1 MLLSLLLFAC
11 GGDIGIRTVDK
22 IQTND
27 TGIEV
32 VDTAVSQPSS
42 EPSGEP
48 SSEPASEPSGEPSS
62 EPLNGTVG
70 LVNFNLEQIACQA
83 CMGVS
88 QEITIQFDAKFH
100 DKINETHPTWF
111 PPAGQCTT
119 NVNPVE
125 IGVSSK
131 NLGQSL
137 NVLGSPNSFS
147 AFNNGMNIYT
157 GFIQESQYDRDTNMN
172 VQLQDGTSFQFRS
185 IHGFDFV
192 EPYEMRYVDIS
203 YAFAAVVSKF
213 GTQFQWGPSGS
224 PDLFNIMI
232 ATYSP
237 DGSQLLGVVSCSTND
252 TGYFMFDGSYFQQ
265 YPTWSLTAIYM
276 TRFSQQRV
284 PYEGLNGYVDAQLE
298 WSVVGTGHI
307 E

>member
-1 MLLSLLLFAC
+1 MLLSLFLLAC

-22 IQTND
+22 VQAND
-27 TGIEV
+27 TAIEV
-32 VDTAVSQPSS
+32 VDTTSPQPSS
-42 EPSGEP
+42 EPSF
-48 SSEPASEPSGEPSS
+48 EPASEPSGEPSN

-70 LVNFNLEQIACQA
+70 LVNFNLEQVACQA

-88 QEITIQFDAKFH
+88 QEITVQFDAKFH
-100 DKINETHPTWF
+100 QKIGETHPTWF
-111 PPAGQCTT
+111 PPAGQCTN
-119 NVNPVE
+119 NVSPIQ
-125 IGVSSK
+125 IGVATQ
-131 NLGQSL
+131 NVGQTL
-137 NVLGSPNSFS
+137 NIFGNPNSFM
-147 AFNNGMNIYT
+147 AYNNGMNTYT
-157 GFIQESQYDRDTNMN
+157 SFIQEYQYDRDTQMR
-172 VQLQDGTSFQFRS
+172 VQLQDGSFFMFRS

-213 GTQFQWGPSGS
+213 GTQFSWGPSGG
-224 PDLFNIMI
+224 PDLFNITI

-252 TGYFMFDGSYFQQ
+252 TGFFLFDGSYFQS
-265 YPTWSLTAIYM
+265 YPTWSLTAIHM

-284 PYEGLNGYVDAQLE
+284 PYEGMNGYVDVQLE